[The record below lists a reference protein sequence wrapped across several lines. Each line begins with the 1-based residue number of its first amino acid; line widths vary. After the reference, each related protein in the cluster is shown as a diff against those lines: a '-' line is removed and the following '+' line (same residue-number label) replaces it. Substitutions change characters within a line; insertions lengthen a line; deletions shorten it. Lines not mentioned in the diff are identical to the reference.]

1 MRPISSHQV
10 AKMKSLCGL
19 GQVQLLLH
27 AVAEAAAEQ
36 SARAD
41 GDLTHGGLK
50 AGVAHIRERVE
61 PDIHAVAYMLE
72 RQIRGERAESG
83 EDACRNE
90 EPDAQTGGDQHD
102 ETDAA
107 GDDDRGVMRLL
118 REQENIDREQRAVWV
133 EQLFQCCTSRY
144 FVDAHAAKQMMTA
157 SFASSDG

>member
-1 MRPISSHQV
+1 
-10 AKMKSLCGL
+10 MKSLCGL

-72 RQIRGERAESG
+72 RQIRG
-83 EDACRNE
+83 
-90 EPDAQTGGDQHD
+90 
-102 ETDAA
+102 DAA
-107 GDDDRGVMRLL
+107 
-118 REQENIDREQRAVWV
+118 REQ
-133 EQLFQCCTSRY
+133 
-144 FVDAHAAKQMMTA
+144 A
-157 SFASSDG
+157 SGLPE